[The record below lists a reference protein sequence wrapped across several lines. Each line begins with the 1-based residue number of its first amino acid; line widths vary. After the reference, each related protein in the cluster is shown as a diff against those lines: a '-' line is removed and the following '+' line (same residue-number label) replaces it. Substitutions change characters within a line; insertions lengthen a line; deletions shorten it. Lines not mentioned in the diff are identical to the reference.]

1 MAREL
6 TGRKVFLIT
15 ASAFGLII
23 AVNVYMAVKAVSTF
37 PGLEVEN
44 SYVASQTFDAN
55 RKAQE
60 ALGWTLEHGYQDG
73 KVTLAFRDRDGL
85 PVRLADIAV
94 TIGRTTEAADDR
106 TPDFVYD
113 KGVYSTPADLGPGRW
128 MLLLEGHAD
137 DGTLFRKRLDLFV
150 KG

>member
-6 TGRKVFLIT
+6 TGRKVFLFT
-15 ASAFGLII
+15 ASAFAVII
-23 AVNVYMAVKAVSTF
+23 AVNVYMATEAVRTF
-37 PGLEVEN
+37 PGLEVDN
-44 SYVASQTFDAN
+44 SYVASQTFDAD

-60 ALGWTLEHGYQDG
+60 ALGWTLEHAYRDG
-73 KVTLAFRDRDGL
+73 RLTLAFRDRDGL

-94 TIGRTTEAADDR
+94 TVGRTTEAADDR

-113 KGVYSTPADLGPGRW
+113 GGIYSAPADLGPGRW
-128 MLLLEGHAD
+128 MLLLEAHAG

-150 KG
+150 EG